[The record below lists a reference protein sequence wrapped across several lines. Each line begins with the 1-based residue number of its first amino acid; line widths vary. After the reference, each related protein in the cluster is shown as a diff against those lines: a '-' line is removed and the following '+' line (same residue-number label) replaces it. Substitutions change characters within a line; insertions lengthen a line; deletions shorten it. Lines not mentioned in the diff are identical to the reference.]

1 MCACA
6 VFFGTQSRDLHCRDV
21 VYPPCWIHKGTSIT
35 GLLGLLYLG
44 RENSFGRRFNMSATE
59 YNYLLLAISRKLDE
73 LIALDDLLFMCRGK
87 LASGSEGNIHDTLSL
102 CKELEENNNLGIDH
116 LQFMKRLLRGLEDW
130 ALLGKVEKFECK
142 RKEFKVLLEKVIS
155 SLDALNDL
163 ERLIAICR
171 GSVREESEGNIED
184 VRSLFRELENQDN
197 LEFDHLDVV
206 KNILV
211 ETESNELL
219 KELEEFEERR
229 NREDKSEARKGI
241 SISVFCF

>member
-1 MCACA
+1 M
-6 VFFGTQSRDLHCRDV
+6 Q
-21 VYPPCWIHKGTSIT
+21 I
-35 GLLGLLYLG
+35 G
-44 RENSFGRRFNMSATE
+44 RENSYGHRFNMSATE
-59 YNYLLLAISRKLDE
+59 YNNLLLAISRKLDE

-87 LASGSEGNIHDTLSL
+87 LAPGSEGNIHDTLSL
-102 CKELEENNNLGIDH
+102 CKELEENNNLGIDR
-116 LQFMKRLLRGLEDW
+116 LQLMKRLLRGVEDW
-130 ALLGKVEKFECK
+130 ALLEKVEKFERK
-142 RKEFKVLLEKVIS
+142 RKEYKALLEKVIS

-171 GSVREESEGNIED
+171 GSVREGNIED
-184 VRSLFRELENQDN
+184 VRSLFRELENQEN
-197 LEFDHLDVV
+197 LEIDYLDVV
-206 KNILV
+206 KNILA

>member
-1 MCACA
+1 M
-6 VFFGTQSRDLHCRDV
+6 Q
-21 VYPPCWIHKGTSIT
+21 IE
-35 GLLGLLYLG
+35 
-44 RENSFGRRFNMSATE
+44 RENSYGHRFSMSATE
-59 YNYLLLAISRKLDE
+59 YNNLLLAISRKFDE

-87 LASGSEGNIHDTLSL
+87 LAPGSEGNIHDTLSL

-116 LQFMKRLLRGLEDW
+116 LQLMKRLLRGVEDW
-130 ALLGKVEKFECK
+130 ALLEKVEKFERK
-142 RKEFKVLLEKVIS
+142 RKEYKALLEKVIS

-171 GSVREESEGNIED
+171 GSVREGSEGNIED
-184 VRSLFRELENQDN
+184 VRSLFRELENQGN
-197 LEFDHLDVV
+197 LEIDYLDVV
-206 KNILV
+206 KNILA

>member
-1 MCACA
+1 M
-6 VFFGTQSRDLHCRDV
+6 R
-21 VYPPCWIHKGTSIT
+21 I
-35 GLLGLLYLG
+35 G
-44 RENSFGRRFNMSATE
+44 RENSYGHRFSMSATE
-59 YNYLLLAISRKLDE
+59 YNNLLLAISRKLDE

-87 LASGSEGNIHDTLSL
+87 LAPGSEGNIHDTLSL
-102 CKELEENNNLGIDH
+102 CEKLEENNNLGIDR
-116 LQFMKRLLRGLEDW
+116 LQLMKRLLRGVEDW
-130 ALLGKVEKFECK
+130 ALLEKVEKFECK
-142 RKEFKVLLEKVIS
+142 RKEYKALLEKVIS

-171 GSVREESEGNIED
+171 GSVREGNIED
-184 VRSLFRELENQDN
+184 VRSLFRELENQEN
-197 LEFDHLDVV
+197 LEIDYLDVV
-206 KNILV
+206 KNILA

>member
-1 MCACA
+1 M
-6 VFFGTQSRDLHCRDV
+6 
-21 VYPPCWIHKGTSIT
+21 
-35 GLLGLLYLG
+35 
-44 RENSFGRRFNMSATE
+44 
-59 YNYLLLAISRKLDE
+59 
-73 LIALDDLLFMCRGK
+73 
-87 LASGSEGNIHDTLSL
+87 
-102 CKELEENNNLGIDH
+102 
-116 LQFMKRLLRGLEDW
+116 
-130 ALLGKVEKFECK
+130 
-142 RKEFKVLLEKVIS
+142 LEKIIS

-171 GSVREESEGNIED
+171 GSVREGSEGNIED

-197 LEFDHLDVV
+197 LEIDYLDVV
-206 KNILV
+206 KNILA

>member
-1 MCACA
+1 M
-6 VFFGTQSRDLHCRDV
+6 Q
-21 VYPPCWIHKGTSIT
+21 I
-35 GLLGLLYLG
+35 G
-44 RENSFGRRFNMSATE
+44 RENSYGHRFNMSATE
-59 YNYLLLAISRKLDE
+59 YNNLLLAISRKLDE

-87 LASGSEGNIHDTLSL
+87 LAPGSEGNIHDTLSL
-102 CKELEENNNLGIDH
+102 CKELEENNNLGIDR
-116 LQFMKRLLRGLEDW
+116 LQLMKRLLRGVEDW
-130 ALLGKVEKFECK
+130 ALLEKVEKFECK
-142 RKEFKVLLEKVIS
+142 RKEYKALLEKVIS

-171 GSVREESEGNIED
+171 GSVREGNIED
-184 VRSLFRELENQDN
+184 VRSLFRELEDQEN
-197 LEFDHLDVV
+197 LEIDYLDVV
-206 KNILV
+206 KNILA

>member
-1 MCACA
+1 M
-6 VFFGTQSRDLHCRDV
+6 RDLYCRDV
-21 VYPPCWIHKGTSIT
+21 LYPPCWIHEEIT
-35 GLLGLLYLG
+35 KPFAIG
-44 RENSFGRRFNMSATE
+44 RENCYGHRFNMSATE
-59 YNYLLLAISRKLDE
+59 YNNLLFAISRKLDE
-73 LIALDDLLFMCRGK
+73 LNALDHLLFMCRGK

-102 CKELEENNNLGIDH
+102 CKELEVNNNLGSDR
-116 LQFMKRLLRGLEDW
+116 LQLMKRLLKDVEDW
-130 ALLGKVEKFECK
+130 ALLEKVERFECK
-142 RKEFKVLLEKVIS
+142 RKEYKALLEKIIS

-171 GSVREESEGNIED
+171 GSVREGSEGNIQD

-197 LEFDHLDVV
+197 LEIDYLDVV
-206 KNILV
+206 KNILA

-229 NREDKSEARKGI
+229 NQEDKSEARKGI